1 MPTFKRAD
9 QEQFEKAKDLIET
22 EPRELG
28 FVKSMFFGRIKA
40 DQLLPYPRQDAEE
53 AKRTDELIARLDEFL
68 KREVDPDKIDAE
80 ERIPSHVIEGLG
92 KLGVLGLT
100 VPVEYGGGGFS
111 HTAYCRVLEHV
122 ARHCTSTAVLI
133 GAHQSI
139 GLKALLLM
147 GTEEQKRQYLPE
159 LATGQRIAAFCLSE
173 PEVGSDAANVQTTAR
188 LSDDGSHWILNGEKK
203 YATNAA
209 LAGFMTVMAKTPVTD
224 ERGKT
229 RDKVTAF
236 IVTPDLPGF
245 EVVKHNRSKCG
256 IRGSWQAVLRFTE
269 MRVPSDRILGG
280 PGKGLKVAL
289 SVLNYG
295 RCTLSAGCAGGAKKA
310 LEMCV
315 ERVRTRKQFGRSIGE
330 FHLVKEKIARMAE
343 SVFAMDAMTYLAAG
357 LVDRQV
363 EDLMLETAI
372 CKLFCSEASWQVI
385 DDAVQLFGGEG
396 YMRETGLER
405 MLRDAR
411 INRIV
416 EGTSEVMT
424 AFISL
429 VGMKSVGEDLE
440 QVMRLSKHPIG
451 NFGRLASFARGEWD
465 DVIMGHAIDGL
476 HPKLAHEGRT
486 FARLTKSLARDVIR
500 LLATHRERILDMELV
515 HSRVTGAAMELYAMA
530 AVISRMQMILE
541 HNEQTAAGNGH
552 GNSNGNG
559 HAIDPLRQRELVV
572 GRSFCRHAAE
582 RAERHLRPLFGNSD
596 HETIRTADAVIG
608 LAESNG
614 DVASS

>member
-9 QEQFEKAKDLIET
+9 QEQFERAKDLIET
-22 EPRELG
+22 EPKELG
-28 FVKSMFFGRIKA
+28 FVKSMFFGRLKP
-40 DQLLPYPRQDAEE
+40 DQVLPYPQQDADE
-53 AKRTDELIARLDEFL
+53 ARRTDELIARLDEFL
-68 KREVDPDKIDAE
+68 KREVDADRIDAE
-80 ERIPSHVIEGLG
+80 ERIPPNVIEGLG
-92 KLGVLGLT
+92 KLGVLGMT
-100 VPVEYGGGGFS
+100 VPKEFGGGGFS

-122 ARHCTSTAVLI
+122 ARHCTSTAVFI

-147 GTEEQKRQYLPE
+147 GTEEQKRQYLPA
-159 LATGQRIAAFCLSE
+159 LASGEKIAAFCLSE
-173 PEVGSDAANVQTTAR
+173 PQVGSDAANVQTTAR

-245 EVVKHNRSKCG
+245 EVVKSNRSKCG
-256 IRGSWQAVLRFTE
+256 IRGSWQAVLRFTD

-280 PGKGLKVAL
+280 LGKGLKVAL

-295 RCTLSAGCAGGAKKA
+295 RCTMSAGCVGGAKLA
-310 LEMCV
+310 LEMCID
-315 ERVRTRKQFGRSIGE
+315 RARTRKQFGRAIGE
-330 FHLVKEKIARMAE
+330 FHLVKEKLARMAE

-357 LVDRQV
+357 LVDRHV
-363 EDLMLETAI
+363 DDLMLETAI
-372 CKLFCSEASWQVI
+372 CKLFCSEAAWQVI
-385 DDAVQLFGGEG
+385 DDAVQLWGGEG

-429 VGMKSVGEDLE
+429 VGMKGVGEDLE
-440 QVMRLSKHPIG
+440 QVMRLAKHPVG
-451 NFGRLASFARGEWD
+451 NFGRLATFARGEWS
-465 DVIMGHAIDGL
+465 DVVMGHSLEGL
-476 HPKLAHEGRT
+476 HPKLSNEGRT
-486 FARLTKSLARDVIR
+486 FARLTKLLARDVVR
-500 LLATHRERILDMELV
+500 LLGKHRERILDMELV
-515 HSRVTGAAMELYAMA
+515 HQRVTGAAMELYAMA
-530 AVISRMQMILE
+530 AVISRMQMLIE
-541 HNEQTAAGNGH
+541 RSERATEGNGH
-552 GNSNGNG
+552 
-559 HAIDPLRQRELVV
+559 DKLRRDLTV
-572 GRSFCRHAAE
+572 GRSFSRHAAQ
-582 RAERHLRPLFGNSD
+582 RVERHLDSLFSNQD
-596 HETIRTADAVIG
+596 EDVLQTANAVLG
-608 LAESNG
+608 WECDPSAE
-614 DVASS
+614 